1 MKRQIKFRGKRI
13 DNGEWV
19 YGDLVINQITQT
31 YRIFTDFA
39 NVRHGSYTDSGL
51 HECSGE
57 LYHINPA
64 TIGQFTGLTDRNGKE
79 IYERDLCRVWYYKHT
94 EPTRIIIQEVL
105 FDNGT
110 FVLRAKNHL
119 GLELEDYLLYVPLY
133 YSSAPNIIEVIGNIH
148 ETQPT
153 L

>member
-1 MKRQIKFRGKRI
+1 MRTIKFRGQMVIIKK
-13 DNGEWV
+13 WV
-19 YGDLVINQITQT
+19 YGDLITGQGTKNGNMYILPQTQFYPSGCNDLDGWNVIPET
-31 YRIFTDFA
+31 
-39 NVRHGSYTDSGL
+39 V
-51 HECSGE
+51 
-57 LYHINPA
+57 
-64 TIGQFTGLTDRNGKE
+64 GQFTGLTDKNGKE
-79 IYERDLCRVWYYKHT
+79 IYEGDLCRVWYYKHA

-148 ETQPT
+148 ETQEEQK
-153 L
+153 